1 MKQQLHD
8 LKLYKDKWQN
18 QNDRVKIVNPLE
30 HILPARENDWN
41 KQHFMQHEVTVVR
54 AYQLPC
60 SPLTFSSYISP
71 TYSTKR
77 LEESDMLFHNF
88 G

>member
-8 LKLYKDKWQN
+8 FKLYKDKWQKSKS
-18 QNDRVKIVNPLE
+18 VKIVNPLE
-30 HILPARENDWN
+30 HLLPARENDWN
-41 KQHFMQHEVTVVR
+41 KQHFMQHVVTVVR

-60 SPLTFSSYISP
+60 SPLAFSSYISS
-71 TYSTKR
+71 TYSAKR
-77 LEESDMLFHNF
+77 LEESDILFHNF

>member
-8 LKLYKDKWQN
+8 FKLYKDKWH
-18 QNDRVKIVNPLE
+18 L
-30 HILPARENDWN
+30 LPARENDWN
-41 KQHFMQHEVTVVR
+41 KQHFMQHVVTVVR

-60 SPLTFSSYISP
+60 SPVTFSSYISS
-71 TYSTKR
+71 TYSAKR
-77 LEESDMLFHNF
+77 LEESDIFFHNF